1 MSLSDRHR
9 WCVSK
14 ILEAFGPELTS
25 EAAQAFIRQDG
36 NIQKFNSFF
45 KGDGPGRLFVF
56 YQPDLGDGETWTGDA
71 PGPKQLSL
79 SDGSAGLMVHKC
91 CYFIRNVPS
100 GAALDV
106 TKSGDTDLLVNWE
119 IQLWAPLK
127 LF

>member
-56 YQPDLGDGETWTGDA
+56 YQPDLGDGEVRYFMEIINLCLRISADLDWRCPWAKTIVSFGWFRWI
-71 PGPKQLSL
+71 
-79 SDGSAGLMVHKC
+79 DGS
-91 CYFIRNVPS
+91 
-100 GAALDV
+100 
-106 TKSGDTDLLVNWE
+106 
-119 IQLWAPLK
+119 
-127 LF
+127 

>member
-36 NIQKFNSFF
+36 NIQKFNAFF

-56 YQPDLGDGETWTGDA
+56 YQPDLGDGEVRYFMEIINLFLRISADLDWRCPWAKTIVSFGWFRWI
-71 PGPKQLSL
+71 
-79 SDGSAGLMVHKC
+79 DGS
-91 CYFIRNVPS
+91 
-100 GAALDV
+100 
-106 TKSGDTDLLVNWE
+106 
-119 IQLWAPLK
+119 
-127 LF
+127 